1 MVRCACQSVIAS
13 HIFGIVWG
21 PKKRAFF
28 TTKNDFIF
36 KGLPRPGIM
45 QFTATAIWRC
55 RLRFAGSSASEG
67 SVGDVVSRSQKW
79 GRYLVQLFGPFF
91 CAPYENIRG
100 CRKTGPIF
108 VAIIWPKKLAP
119 DPARETRKP
128 QTCNL
133 FFCGRPAR
141 GLQQQARRICSN
153 LGRPFIVKS
162 NSFVF

>member
-1 MVRCACQSVIAS
+1 MVRCACQSVIAG
-13 HIFGIVWG
+13 HIFGIVLG

-55 RLRFAGSSASEG
+55 RLRFAGGSASEG
-67 SVGDVVSRSQKW
+67 SVRDLVSGSQKW

-153 LGRPFIVKS
+153 LGRPLIVKS